1 VSPRGVAIQ
10 GVREQLFQAAY
21 RVLVRD
27 GPSGLSGRA
36 VTREAGVATGL
47 LYSHFADLDD
57 FLAAFVT
64 DRARQAAERVAG
76 LTERAG
82 QGTVAG
88 NLAEAAL
95 ALGPNLP
102 AMASLVTSRP
112 TLAQRLHEAGAIG
125 APGFREIEGGFAAY
139 LRAERERG
147 RVAAEVDVEALAVAV
162 FGAAHHALLTGREDL
177 VDRVVAA
184 LAAGLEAGPTAVG
197 PLSSRAAGRPR
208 PAPSGLPR
216 RPGGSTGPR

>member
-1 VSPRGVAIQ
+1 VSPRGVAIP

-47 LYSHFADLDD
+47 LHGHFADLDD

-76 LTERAG
+76 LAARAG

-88 NLAEAAL
+88 NLAVAAR

-102 AMASLVTSRP
+102 AMASLVTARP
-112 TLAQRLHEAGAIG
+112 ALAQRLHAADAAGGLGFQDIEA
-125 APGFREIEGGFAAY
+125 GFAAY
-139 LRAERERG
+139 LRAEQERG
-147 RVAAEVDVEALAVAV
+147 RVAAEVDLEALGVAV

-184 LAAGLEAGPTAVG
+184 LAAGLGGGAG
-197 PLSSRAAGRPR
+197 
-208 PAPSGLPR
+208 
-216 RPGGSTGPR
+216 